1 MALHQVWLAH
11 RAALSAWTGGGFGMF
26 SSTDAWGRRH
36 LHAYAIAADGT
47 RRELPVPELLGSEER
62 RALALPDARRLRT
75 LALALAELEAE
86 GVLDELAAEAAYEEL
101 PPPYVGEA
109 LHAGPPHA
117 GEAPD
122 AAPPHAGDAP
132 DDRPP
137 PQAAETPDALRPH
150 GLPGAT
156 PPAPAEPAVA
166 IAIEVFAVRYDRAS
180 LGPSGERIAALE
192 VPLAGR

>member
-47 RRELPVPELLGSEER
+47 RRELPIPERLGDEER
-62 RALALPDARRLRT
+62 RALALPDARRLRA
-75 LALALAELEAE
+75 LALALAELDAE
-86 GVLDELAAEAAYEEL
+86 GVLEELASEGPYDELSPPFRGAAPHSA
-101 PPPYVGEA
+101 PPRA
-109 LHAGPPHA
+109 S
-117 GEAPD
+117 EAPG
-122 AAPPHAGDAP
+122 AAPPHAGGAP
-132 DDRPP
+132 GDRPP
-137 PQAAETPDALRPH
+137 HPAEAPDARPPH
-150 GLPGAT
+150 ELPEAP
-156 PPAPAEPAVA
+156 PPAPPGPPVA

-192 VPLAGR
+192 VPIEGR